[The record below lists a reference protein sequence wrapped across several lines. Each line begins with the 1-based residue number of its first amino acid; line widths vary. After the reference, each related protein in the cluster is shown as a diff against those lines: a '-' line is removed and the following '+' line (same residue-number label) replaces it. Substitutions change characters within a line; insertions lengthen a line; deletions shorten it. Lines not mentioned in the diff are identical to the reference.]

1 MLIVSSSPLS
11 FFRHR
16 NRVIIKPSRFRP
28 AGLFCGVQYM
38 NPHLAILIE
47 LQQLDST
54 IRALDTE
61 IKSLPQKIAEIE
73 STLAAH
79 IQKVESDKKRV
90 AENQLGR
97 RKRETEIASLRE
109 KISRHRDQM
118 LEVKTN
124 EQYKALLHEIEF
136 HESAIRRLEDEI
148 LSEMIESEAIEK
160 ELRQAEKSLA
170 EEHLRAKGEVE
181 EAHSRQQQDD
191 EKLKVTQSQR
201 AQSQSAL
208 PSDVLE
214 TYELILAV
222 RRGIA
227 VTPVHNGTCS
237 ACHVRLRPQAYNDAQ
252 TNATLLQCESCS
264 CILYYVPPP
273 PQENPQP

>member
-1 MLIVSSSPLS
+1 
-11 FFRHR
+11 
-16 NRVIIKPSRFRP
+16 
-28 AGLFCGVQYM
+28 M
-38 NPHLAILIE
+38 NPHLAILID
-47 LQQLDST
+47 LQQLDTT

-97 RKRETEIASLRE
+97 RKREIEIASLRE
-109 KISRHRDQM
+109 KISKHKGQM

-124 EQYKALLHEIEF
+124 DQYKALLHEIEF
-136 HESAIRRLEDEI
+136 HESAIRKLEDEI

-170 EEHLRAKGEVE
+170 EERLRAKGEIE
-181 EAHSRQQQDD
+181 EARSRQQQND
-191 EKLKVTQSQR
+191 EKLKVTQAQR

-208 PSDVLE
+208 PSEVIE
-214 TYELILAV
+214 TYERILAG

-227 VTPVHNGTCS
+227 VTPVHNGACS
-237 ACHVRLRPQAYNDAQ
+237 ACHVRLRPQAYNDVQ
-252 TNATLLQCESCS
+252 TNATLLHCESCS

-273 PQENPQP
+273 PSENPQP